1 MTETALSR
9 DLFGKPWAILPE
21 KLEAIAEMVD
31 RHAQG
36 VRLAPELVE
45 KMVADRPSPRTQ
57 GNAIG
62 ILPIFGTLHRH
73 GDMLTEASGG
83 SSTAR
88 LGHDFDRMVADPKV
102 GSIILQVNS
111 GGGSVYGIQEL
122 GDKIYVARGSKR
134 IVAAVDPIAAS
145 AAVWLATAA
154 EEVYVT
160 PSGEMGSIGVL
171 CIHKD
176 ISQAEESAGIKTT
189 IVRTPAR
196 KAKTMPYEPLD
207 SEAIAKTERDIQAYY
222 ESFVGAVA
230 RNRNV
235 TSSIVENT
243 FGGGEM
249 LNAKDAQAV
258 GLADGVMDFDAVLSM
273 VADGA
278 RSRGRGNRNRM
289 RAAALAD

>member
-88 LGHDFDRMVADPKV
+88 LG
-102 GSIILQVNS
+102 
-111 GGGSVYGIQEL
+111 
-122 GDKIYVARGSKR
+122 
-134 IVAAVDPIAAS
+134 
-145 AAVWLATAA
+145 
-154 EEVYVT
+154 
-160 PSGEMGSIGVL
+160 
-171 CIHKD
+171 
-176 ISQAEESAGIKTT
+176 
-189 IVRTPAR
+189 
-196 KAKTMPYEPLD
+196 
-207 SEAIAKTERDIQAYY
+207 
-222 ESFVGAVA
+222 
-230 RNRNV
+230 
-235 TSSIVENT
+235 SS
-243 FGGGEM
+243 
-249 LNAKDAQAV
+249 
-258 GLADGVMDFDAVLSM
+258 
-273 VADGA
+273 
-278 RSRGRGNRNRM
+278 
-289 RAAALAD
+289 